1 MKNSQEEAI
10 RRKLE
15 SLSDKERADLSA
27 KINNVMYGEQ
37 EQSDSNSSLEV
48 PAMLADP
55 SIPDRYKL
63 GGRLNEAFLDG
74 VEYAERIL
82 TNQAKE
88 QNGWH
93 SVTDE
98 LPTTNEE
105 VLAEVE
111 FDCGY
116 GLCHDYGIAHFDPCG
131 NQWYTREKQAI
142 NVTRWMPIPEPPH
155 K

>member
-27 KINNVMYGEQ
+27 KINSVMYGEQ
-37 EQSDSNSSLEV
+37 EHADSNSSLEV

-55 SIPDRYKL
+55 SIPDRYKW

-93 SVTDE
+93 SGSEVPNEYVEAVIIDCYDE
-98 LPTTNEE
+98 FHIAFYQPNAKEWRDNESG
-105 VLAEVE
+105 
-111 FDCGY
+111 DTICPPKY
-116 GLCHDYGIAHFDPCG
+116 
-131 NQWYTREKQAI
+131 
-142 NVTRWMPIPEPPH
+142 WMPIPEPPH